1 MSYHFTIP
9 KSIYIGKNALA
20 DSLDELSTFGKKAF
34 IISGQSMIKQGYMNH
49 LIQILSEKNIKSC
62 IYSKISGE
70 PTDSMIRDG
79 VDAFKKEN
87 CDFMIGFGGGSPL
100 DAMKAI
106 AALAANGGEITD
118 YVGKEISG
126 KLPKMAAIP
135 TTAGTG
141 SEATQFTIITDTK
154 KDIKMLLKGRALIPD
169 TAIIDPQFTISAP
182 PEITAATG
190 LDALCHAIEAYTSRK
205 AQEFSDTFA
214 LSAVARIFENLPR
227 VYDDGNNQDAREQM
241 SLAALEAGIAFNN
254 ASVTIIHGMSRPIG
268 AMFHIPHGMSNAMLM
283 KACLSFAL
291 DGTYERFARL
301 ARKIGVAK
309 EADSDKAASEQFI
322 KAVEE
327 LCRTCNVPTLREYG
341 IDQKQFEAV
350 IEKMAKD
357 AWDSGSPANTRKE
370 VSILDIERIYKRIWC
385 GSSIIQS
392 K

>member
-9 KSIYIGKNALA
+9 KSMYIGENALA
-20 DSLDELSTFGKKAF
+20 HSLNELSTLGKKAF
-34 IISGQSMIKQGYMNH
+34 IISGHSMIKQGYMDH
-49 LIQILSEKNIKSC
+49 LIQILSEKNIESC

-70 PTDSMIRDG
+70 PTDVMIRDG
-79 VDAFKKEN
+79 VDLFKKEN

-106 AALAANGGEITD
+106 AALVANGGEITD
-118 YVGKEISG
+118 YMGKEIG
-126 KLPKMAAIP
+126 GELPKMAAIP

-169 TAIIDPQFTISAP
+169 AAIIDPQFTMSAP

-190 LDALCHAIEAYTSRK
+190 LDALCHAIEAFTSKK

-214 LSAVARIFENLPR
+214 LSAVVRIFENLPR
-227 VYDDGNNQDAREQM
+227 VYADGNNQDAREQM

-283 KACLSFAL
+283 KECLSFVL
-291 DGTYERFARL
+291 DGAYNRFAIL
-301 ARKIGVAK
+301 ARKIGVAT

-322 KAVEE
+322 KAIEE
-327 LCRTCNVPTLREYG
+327 LCRTCGVPSLREYG
-341 IDQKQFEAV
+341 VDQRQLEAV
-350 IEKMAKD
+350 IEKMSKD
-357 AWDSGSPANTRKE
+357 ALESGSPSNTRKD
-370 VSILDIERIYKRIWC
+370 VSILDIKMIYKKIL
-385 GSSIIQS
+385 
-392 K
+392 